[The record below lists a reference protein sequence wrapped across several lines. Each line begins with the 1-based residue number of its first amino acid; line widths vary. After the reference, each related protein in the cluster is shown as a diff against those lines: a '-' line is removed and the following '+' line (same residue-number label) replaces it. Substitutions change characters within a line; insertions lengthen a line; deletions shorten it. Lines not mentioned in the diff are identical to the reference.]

1 MRIKRNY
8 MYMRNDP
15 EIHVFSYPAEY
26 AYYYMLTL
34 FCEHGITMKCKTGQ

>member
-26 AYYYMLTL
+26 AYYLLYAYFILWTSHNYEM
-34 FCEHGITMKCKTGQ
+34 